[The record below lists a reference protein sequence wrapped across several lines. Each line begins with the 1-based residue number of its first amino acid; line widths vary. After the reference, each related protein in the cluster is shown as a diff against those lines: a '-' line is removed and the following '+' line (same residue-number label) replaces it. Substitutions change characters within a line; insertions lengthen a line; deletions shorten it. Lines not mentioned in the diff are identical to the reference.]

1 LGTSYF
7 VLVNILVIGSGGREH
22 ALSWKLSQS
31 SKVETVFT
39 APGNGGTENNIPI
52 DVNDLDGLAEFAQ
65 KNNCFTVV
73 GPEDPLAAGIV
84 DKFNELDLKVFGPSQ
99 AAAQLES
106 SKIWAKNFMKRNNIP
121 TARFEI
127 FDDPQKAEEHVKSID
142 YNVVVKAD
150 GLAAGKGVIVCNS
163 DDEAISAIQTILVKK
178 TFGDAGNKIIIEE
191 RIDGIEAS
199 YIALSDGNIALPMAS
214 SQDHKRIFDDDKGPN
229 TGGMGAYSPTP
240 IVTDILAKKIQ
251 EEVIEKTIHAMKNE
265 GISFKGFLYAGI
277 MIKDDVPYV
286 LEYNVRMGDP
296 ECQPITM
303 RMNFDLY
310 DYFVASV
317 DGTLS
322 SMPSLSWKDQF
333 AVCVVLAS
341 NGYPGSYPTND
352 EITGFDSISNDTNV
366 FHAGTK
372 KSDGKIFSNGGR
384 VLGVTSLGD
393 SLASAISS
401 AYSAIEKIVW
411 SSKYCRKDIGKKG
424 LSYFWVWNILSS
436 VIIQFMF
443 MSCSDFGIFLII
455 CFSNTSEIV
464 IVSFFAKNLS

>member
-1 LGTSYF
+1 M
-7 VLVNILVIGSGGREH
+7 VNVLVIGSGGREH

-31 SKVETVFT
+31 SKVETVYT
-39 APGNGGTENNIPI
+39 APGNGGTENNVPL
-52 DVNDLDGLAEFAQ
+52 DVNDLDALAEFAQ

-84 DKFNELDLKVFGPSQ
+84 DKFNKLNLKVFGPSQ

-121 TARFEI
+121 TARFKI

-142 YNVVVKAD
+142 YDVVVKAD
-150 GLAAGKGVIVCNS
+150 GLAAGKGVIVCNGN
-163 DDEAISAIQTILVKK
+163 DEAISAIQTILVKK

-199 YIALSDGNIALPMAS
+199 YIALSDGNVALPMAS

-240 IVTDILAKKIQ
+240 IITNDLAKKIQ

-265 GISFKGFLYAGI
+265 GIFFKGFLYAGI
-277 MIKDDVPYV
+277 MIKDDKPYV

-322 SMPSLSWKDQF
+322 SLPSLSWKDQF

-341 NGYPGSYPTND
+341 DGYPGSYSTND
-352 EITGFDSISNDTNV
+352 EITGFDSIPNDTNV

-372 KSDGKIFSNGGR
+372 KSDGKILSNGGR

-393 SLASAISS
+393 SLESAIDN
-401 AYSAIEKIVW
+401 AYLAIEKISW
-411 SSKYCRKDIGKKG
+411 SNKFCRTDIGKKG
-424 LSYFWVWNILSS
+424 LSYF
-436 VIIQFMF
+436 
-443 MSCSDFGIFLII
+443 
-455 CFSNTSEIV
+455 
-464 IVSFFAKNLS
+464 

>member
-1 LGTSYF
+1 
-7 VLVNILVIGSGGREH
+7 LVNILVIGSGGREH

-39 APGNGGTENNIPI
+39 APGNGGTENNVPI
-52 DVNDLDGLAEFAQ
+52 DVDDIDGLANFAQ

-73 GPEDPLAAGIV
+73 GPEVPLANGIV
-84 DKFNELDLKVFGPSQ
+84 DKFNQKNLKVFGPSKM
-99 AAAQLES
+99 AAQLES
-106 SKIWAKNFMKRNNIP
+106 SKIWAKNFMKRNDIP

-127 FDDPQKAEEHVKSID
+127 FDDANKAQKYVQSLD

-163 DDEAISAIQTILVKK
+163 TAEAESAIDTILIKK
-178 TFGDAGNKIIIEE
+178 TFGDAGNRIIIEE

-199 YIALSDGNIALPMAS
+199 FIAISDGEVAIPMAS

-240 IVTDILAKKIQ
+240 IIDDTLAKKIQ
-251 EEVIEKTIHAMKNE
+251 ENVIDKTIQSMKNE
-265 GISFKGFLYAGI
+265 GITFKGFLYAGI
-277 MIKDDVPYV
+277 MLRDGKPYV

-303 RMNFDLY
+303 RMDFDLY

-322 SMPSLSWKDQF
+322 SMPPITWNKKF

-341 NGYPGSYPTND
+341 KGYPESYLKD
-352 EITGFDSISNDTNV
+352 EVISGFDTISGDAYV

-372 KSDGKIFSNGGR
+372 KSDGKILSNGGR
-384 VLGVTSLGD
+384 VLGVTALGD
-393 SLASAISS
+393 SLELAISN
-401 AYSAIEKIVW
+401 AYAAVEKISW
-411 SSKYCRKDIGKKG
+411 ASKYCRTDIGKKG
-424 LSYFWVWNILSS
+424 L
-436 VIIQFMF
+436 
-443 MSCSDFGIFLII
+443 DFL
-455 CFSNTSEIV
+455 
-464 IVSFFAKNLS
+464 